1 MPVEVRNSRK
11 LQESCRAF
19 LETAAELCARHDF
32 LRDIERDLRSIS
44 ESVTHPFNVAVF
56 GKMKRGKSS
65 LVNALLGR
73 TLAITDQT
81 EATATINI
89 ISYAAPGSD
98 LLSKFVIH
106 WKDAP
111 AETFPLSDLKKWTGP
126 DGQFDRIQYI
136 QMYADDP
143 SLKYHEII
151 DTPGTESTV
160 EKHQTVTENFI
171 DPTIQVGR
179 KADALIYVLGYNIE
193 EADLKYLRLYQRQ
206 DSADSFNVLG
216 VMHRWDETYVN
227 MVKDGYCHAD
237 VIKRAE
243 AKCKEL
249 GNLVTGV
256 VPVSAPIA
264 IFVHGCKR
272 RDEFVARAIDLFS
285 GTSDKDLDRLKI
297 PSRFNSIP
305 ERKALLDELVAT
317 GMPKASAWVMF
328 IECARHGQEGVQG
341 IVERLNELCGLEQ
354 LEDVLDKRFFSRGEI
369 IRQCQTCRRITAT
382 KEKFGICVD
391 EYLRQYENDSDAWKR
406 LSEIPLQDKTLKDW
420 VLSKRDAFTADI
432 ASINEDVDM
441 IDRTFIDSAVGKL
454 TKDAEAR
461 SWILGAEMFSAPE
474 KEAVVRFLDSFMGIG
489 YEQIDIGIVECVI
502 DKVLL
507 GIRNGRIPSRMEGLV
522 KHLQSRLT
530 NSEREVRQ

>member
-11 LQESCRAF
+11 LQESCRSF
-19 LETAAELCARHDF
+19 LETAAKLCARHDF

-89 ISYAAPGSD
+89 ISHAESGSD

-160 EKHQTVTENFI
+160 EKHQAVTENFI

-193 EADLKYLRLYQRQ
+193 EADLKYLRLYQHY
-206 DSADSFNVLG
+206 DSTDSLNVLG
-216 VMHRWDETYVN
+216 VMHRWDESYVN
-227 MVKDGYCHAD
+227 NVKDGYCYAD

-243 AKCKEL
+243 TKCKEL

-264 IFVHGCKR
+264 IFVHGCKK
-272 RDEFVARAIDLFS
+272 RDEFIERAINLFS
-285 GTSDKDLDRLKI
+285 GMSDKDLDKLRV
-297 PSRFNSIP
+297 PSRFNSVP
-305 ERKALLDELVAT
+305 ERKVLLDDLIAT

-328 IECARHGQEGVQG
+328 IECARNGQEGVGG
-341 IVERLNELCGLEQ
+341 IVERLNNLNGIEK
-354 LEDVLDKRFFSRGEI
+354 LEDVLDRRFFSRGEI
-369 IRQCQTCRRITAT
+369 IRQCQTCRRIAAT
-382 KEKFGICVD
+382 KARFDNAVD
-391 EYLRQYENDSDAWKR
+391 EHLRHYEEDLDAWRRLSDAPIR
-406 LSEIPLQDKTLKDW
+406 DEALKDW
-420 VLSKRDAFTADI
+420 VIAKRDAFAEDI
-432 ASINEDVDM
+432 ASMNEGVEM
-441 IDRTFIDSAVGKL
+441 IDRTFINSAVGRL
-454 TKDAEAR
+454 TKDAEVR
-461 SWILGAEMFSAPE
+461 SWILGTEIFSELE
-474 KEAVVRFLDSFMGIG
+474 KKAVARFLDSFMGTG
-489 YEQIDIGIVECVI
+489 DEQTDFETVRGVI
-502 DKVLL
+502 QKVLR
-507 GIRNGRIPSRMEGLV
+507 GIRSGRVPLRMNGLV
-522 KHLQSRLT
+522 QHLQSRLM
-530 NSEREVRQ
+530 NLERNDL

>member
-11 LQESCRAF
+11 LQESCRSF
-19 LETAAELCARHDF
+19 LETAAKLCARHDF

-89 ISYAAPGSD
+89 ISHAESGSD

-143 SLKYHEII
+143 TLKYHEII

-160 EKHQTVTENFI
+160 EKHQTVTANFI

-179 KADALIYVLGYNIE
+179 KADALIYVLGNNIE

-216 VMHRWDETYVN
+216 VMHRWDETYFN
-227 MVKDGYCHAD
+227 RVKDGYCHAD
-237 VIKRAE
+237 VVKRAE
-243 AKCKEL
+243 TNCNKL
-249 GNLVTGV
+249 GNRVTGV

-264 IFVHGCKR
+264 IFVNGCKR
-272 RDEFVARAIDLFS
+272 RDEFIARAIDLFS
-285 GTSDKDLDRLKI
+285 RMSDMDLDRLKS
-297 PSRFNSIP
+297 PNGFNSVP
-305 ERKALLDELVAT
+305 ERTALLDELIAM

-328 IECARHGQEGVQG
+328 IESARHGQEGVGG
-341 IVERLNELCGLEQ
+341 IVERLNELSGLEK
-354 LEDVLDKRFFSRGEI
+354 LEDILDKRFFSRGEI
-369 IRQCQTCRRITAT
+369 IRQCQTCRRIAAT
-382 KEKFGICVD
+382 KAKFDSSVD
-391 EYLRQYENDSDAWKR
+391 EYLRQYENDSDAWNR
-406 LSEIPLQDKTLKDW
+406 LSEVSLQDKALKDW
-420 VLSKRDAFTADI
+420 VLSKRDAFTEDI
-432 ASINEDVDM
+432 ASINEGVEL
-441 IDRTFIDSAVGKL
+441 IDRTFINSDIGRL

-461 SWILGAEMFSAPE
+461 SWILGADIFSDAE
-474 KEAVVRFLDSFMGIG
+474 KDAVTSFLDSFMGIG
-489 YEQIDIGIVECVI
+489 DMRPDNGSVKRVI
-502 DKVLL
+502 EKVLL
-507 GIRNGRIPSRMEGLV
+507 GIRGSIPLRMQGLV
-522 KHLQSRLT
+522 QHLQRRLA
-530 NSEREVRQ
+530 NLERSVR